1 MPRFPSTRAT
11 VSALLLCFMGLVAA
25 PDPACAQGGAPP
37 SKAAIDEAKRRF
49 QRGRELYEENDFQGA
64 LVEMRRAYELAPTYR
79 LLYDIGQVYYQ
90 LQDYPSALRSF
101 TQFLQ
106 DGKSEITPQQRED
119 VQREIEK
126 LKGRV
131 AKLRITATRPDAE
144 ISIDD
149 VPVGKAP
156 LPEPILVSPGRRKIS
171 ATLKGYAP
179 ATRTVEIAGQE
190 TQDVSLELVEL
201 GAGGGP
207 APEGGQA
214 VDQGQGQPAAQG
226 GAGGERSV
234 APIAIAWSAT
244 GVCAIVTTVTGM
256 LALGAAGD
264 LHDKRETLGATRTEL
279 DDARSST
286 QTLAL
291 VSDIFLAATVVGAG
305 VSIYLTAKGGSTA
318 SPAPKT
324 GAAGAVRVG
333 VGPGSVTLAGSF

>member
-1 MPRFPSTRAT
+1 MPRFSSARAT
-11 VSALLLCFMGLVAA
+11 VSALLLCFAGLVAA

-37 SKAAIDEAKRRF
+37 SKAAVDEAKRRF

-79 LLYDIGQVYYQ
+79 LLFDIGQVYYQ

-106 DGKSEITPQQRED
+106 DGKSEIAPQQREE

-131 AKLRITATRPDAE
+131 ATLRITATRPDAE
-144 ISIDD
+144 IAIDD

-201 GAGGGP
+201 GAGAGP
-207 APEGGQA
+207 APEGGEA
-214 VDQGQGQPAAQG
+214 VGQGQPAAQG
-226 GAGGERSV
+226 GAGGERSI
-234 APIAIAWSAT
+234 APIAIAWGAT
-244 GVCAIVTTVTGM
+244 GVCAIVTTVTGV

-279 DDARSST
+279 DDAQSST

-305 VSIYLTAKGGSTA
+305 VSIYLTATSGKAA
-318 SPAPKT
+318 SPAPKA

-333 VGPGSVTLAGSF
+333 IGPGSVTLAGSF

>member
-1 MPRFPSTRAT
+1 MPRFPSARAT
-11 VSALLLCFMGLVAA
+11 ASALLICLTGLVAA
-25 PDPACAQGGAPP
+25 PDPAFAQGGAPP

-79 LLYDIGQVYYQ
+79 LLFDIGQVYYQ
-90 LQDYPSALRSF
+90 LQDYPNALRAF

-106 DGKSEITPQQRED
+106 DGRSEIAPQQREE

-131 AKLRITATRPDAE
+131 ATLRITATHPDAE
-144 ISIDD
+144 IAIDD

-190 TQDVSLELVEL
+190 AQDVSLELVEL
-201 GAGGGP
+201 GAGAGP
-207 APEGGQA
+207 APEGGPIGA
-214 VDQGQGQPAAQG
+214 PGQPPAPG

-234 APIAIAWSAT
+234 APIAIAWGVT
-244 GVCAIVTTVTGM
+244 GACAIVTTVTGV

-264 LHDKRETLGATRTEL
+264 LQDKRETLGATRPDL

-305 VSIYLTAKGGSTA
+305 VSIYLTAKGGGAT

-324 GAAGAVRVG
+324 GAASAVRVG
-333 VGPGSVTLAGSF
+333 LGPGSVTLAGSF